1 MKGFGFHLEHKKNAR
16 NHTNNI
22 FPGCRCKICIHS
34 EKSNPRLLIY
44 QGVCDNQENYTET
57 LPATNRVIKPTN
69 ARREA

>member
-1 MKGFGFHLEHKKNAR
+1 LNTRKTRETTPTISSLDAGAR
-16 NHTNNI
+16 YVYTA
-22 FPGCRCKICIHS
+22 R
-34 EKSNPRLLIY
+34 KSNPRLLIY